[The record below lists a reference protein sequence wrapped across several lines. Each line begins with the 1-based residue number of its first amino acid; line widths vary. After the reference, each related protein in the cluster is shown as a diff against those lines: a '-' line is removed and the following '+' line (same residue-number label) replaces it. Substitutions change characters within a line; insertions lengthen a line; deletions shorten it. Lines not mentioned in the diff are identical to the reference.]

1 MRRLL
6 AHRPASARQTTRQWL
21 CRLSIVALLAVVL
34 FTTAACNLV
43 PAETTPIATPDL
55 PRVEFLSPPNRATV
69 VEGALLDVDIVAQDE
84 TAGIDKV
91 EFFVDGSLLQT
102 GEAETGNEE
111 IYRVTMNWLAEG
123 IGNHSLTAVAYRPT
137 GLASQETTI
146 IVEVVGDGNGSD
158 TTQARSTATTTVTD
172 EGDETAD

>member
-6 AHRPASARQTTRQWL
+6 AHRAA
-21 CRLSIVALLAVVL
+21 VALCSLLIIALVS
-34 FTTAACNLV
+34 ACNLV
-43 PAETTPIATPDL
+43 PAETTPVATPDL

-84 TAGIDKV
+84 SAGIAKV

-102 GEAETGNEE
+102 GETETGNEE

-123 IGNHSLTAVAYRPT
+123 IGTHSLSAIAYRPT
-137 GLASQETTI
+137 SIASQETTI
-146 IVEVVGDGNGSD
+146 IVEVVSDG
-158 TTQARSTATTTVTD
+158 STRTINPTDNTD
-172 EGDETAD
+172 ENAD